1 MQESL
6 AAEQYELAAE
16 LLRFLIPPQEA
27 SALMASADL
36 ATPRQRLSIRTQ
48 PAPAAASSQ
57 AAQVHFSYDLPFLDY
72 LHLGMY
78 QQSIRTM
85 GHL

>member
-1 MQESL
+1 MQDSL

-48 PAPAAASSQ
+48 PPPAVSSE
-57 AAQVHFSYDLPFLDY
+57 AAQV
-72 LHLGMY
+72 
-78 QQSIRTM
+78 
-85 GHL
+85 

>member
-6 AAEQYELAAE
+6 AVEQYELAAE

-48 PAPAAASSQ
+48 PPSAASSQ
-57 AAQVHFSYDLPFLDY
+57 AAQVRLSPSSFSSFYFVPKGNGDISATSY
-72 LHLGMY
+72 M
-78 QQSIRTM
+78 
-85 GHL
+85 